1 MKKIVFIILL
11 LVFSLVGCSTVKT
24 QESVSQ
30 GVDSQKQLLEPKQ
43 VVENYFKYFSEKNLQ
58 GVNSTRTQWSQITE
72 VSKDI
77 KYIKLNSIAE
87 DTRASLKE
95 DYIKYGHGIITG
107 ATEENIRVFKIEYTM
122 KYKIGAIRTQDS
134 DEYLKWCV
142 LIRKD
147 KNSPWLIDEIGEG

>member
-1 MKKIVFIILL
+1 MKKVVFIILL
-11 LVFSLVGCSTVKT
+11 LVFSLVGCSMVKT

-30 GVDSQKQLLEPKQ
+30 GGDSQKQLLGPKQ

-77 KYIKLNSIAE
+77 KYIKLISITE
-87 DTRASLKE
+87 DTRASVKE

-122 KYKIGAIRTQDS
+122 KYKIGAICTQDS
-134 DEYLKWCV
+134 DKYLKWCV